1 MLLDQYVNLGAL
13 YTLLTII
20 LLYFGFE
27 TGRRIENKKCF
38 NPGVESTIPVLED
51 KFFESE
57 QSSLDD
63 ALTTLSGREFA
74 CNSQLAFD
82 QLSHLHAKRLK
93 LDDHA
98 KRGDANRDRIAT
110 IERKASSARASE
122 TAFRSC
128 MSMMMPELLD
138 YWDNNHDSH
147 KSKNWNEGKE
157 KHLGGE
163 GISFQILE
171 QTAGEFV

>member
-1 MLLDQYVNLGAL
+1 M
-13 YTLLTII
+13 
-20 LLYFGFE
+20 YFGFE

-82 QLSHLHAKRLK
+82 QLSHLHAKRLT
-93 LDDHA
+93 LDDTA
-98 KRGDANRDRIAT
+98 KLTRSIKN
-110 IERKASSARASE
+110 ASE
-122 TAFRSC
+122 TLSEFPDGVRIEVST
-128 MSMMMPELLD
+128 PGLD
-138 YWDNNHDSH
+138 CSLSEPFQFKKNLNRNIDVVYYDNSLSTKITGKIIRVGD
-147 KSKNWNEGKE
+147 KSFEMESDDKTLSLSYDQVKSAVVNV
-157 KHLGGE
+157 
-163 GISFQILE
+163 SFK
-171 QTAGEFV
+171 